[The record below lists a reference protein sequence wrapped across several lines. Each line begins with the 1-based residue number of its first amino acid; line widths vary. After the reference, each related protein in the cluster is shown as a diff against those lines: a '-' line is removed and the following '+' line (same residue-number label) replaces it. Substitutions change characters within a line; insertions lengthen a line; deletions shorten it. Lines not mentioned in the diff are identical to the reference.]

1 MNIVNIVLYIG
12 LGIIIYAIGYIVGF
26 QTCRE
31 RTVEKLIDL
40 LMEDLE
46 GEDDK

>member
-12 LGIIIYAIGYIVGF
+12 MGIIIYAIGYIVVF
-26 QTCRE
+26 QTCKE

>member
-31 RTVEKLIDL
+31 RAMERL
-40 LMEDLE
+40 LDMILEALE